1 MLSPH
6 SAMERHQTLRRIASA
21 AYYVPGM
28 KALARI
34 MTRFAI
40 QSFLLSLKNK
50 QRLYNFVTE
59 ASVPGR
65 EVLASAHDLS
75 IGPISF
81 KVNLRDDLS
90 RMWYYWGYSAYESP
104 TVRLFCRL
112 LKTKSCVLDVGAN
125 IGYYTLLAAKALE
138 GRGRGSCF
146 RAMPASVPMVKR
158 QCPT

>member
-1 MLSPH
+1 
-6 SAMERHQTLRRIASA
+6 MERHQTLRRIASA

-28 KALARI
+28 RALARI

-50 QRLYNFVTE
+50 QRLYNFVAE
-59 ASVPGR
+59 ATVPGR

-90 RMWYYWGYSAYESP
+90 RTWYYWGLQ
-104 TVRLFCRL
+104 RL
-112 LKTKSCVLDVGAN
+112 
-125 IGYYTLLAAKALE
+125 
-138 GRGRGSCF
+138 
-146 RAMPASVPMVKR
+146 
-158 QCPT
+158 